1 MAFWRGEGLIMSVED
16 NDGSLEVSLRVLG
29 NELLGFKMKVDDF
42 KMKWMIL
49 GVAAIAAVGGVAMVV
64 GPQLMS
70 MMGGTN

>member
-1 MAFWRGEGLIMSVED
+1 MAIED

-49 GVAAIAAVGGVAMVV
+49 GVAAIAAVGAVAMTV

-70 MMGGTN
+70 KMTGGNN